1 MLTLFADHIDVIAG
15 VGNNDRCGHIIP
27 CLHAA
32 AILDDCFKVL
42 AIEIDGIQT
51 NVNEQ
56 LDAILVLQPDGMP
69 GRKQCLYRA
78 VKRGIDH
85 AFIGESE
92 IQFLNDL
99 KKPYP

>member
-15 VGNNDRCGHIIP
+15 VGNDDRCGHIIP
-27 CLHAA
+27 CLLDGVKVKMDERIPCLHTV

-42 AIEIDGIQT
+42 AVEIDSIQT
-51 NVNEQ
+51 NVDEQ

-78 VKRGIDH
+78 VKG
-85 AFIGESE
+85 A
-92 IQFLNDL
+92 
-99 KKPYP
+99 